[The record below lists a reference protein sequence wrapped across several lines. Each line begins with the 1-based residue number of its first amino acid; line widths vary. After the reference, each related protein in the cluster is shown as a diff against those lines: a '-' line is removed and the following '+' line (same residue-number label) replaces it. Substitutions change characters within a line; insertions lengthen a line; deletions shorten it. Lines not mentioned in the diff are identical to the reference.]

1 MFPASER
8 LRSGHKTKERV
19 NVYMK
24 MNRNRYELALARSC
38 MTPSELCEKAQMPR
52 PSLYGAI
59 QEKSIRP
66 ATLGKIARALD
77 VDVTEIMELE
87 E

>member
-19 NVYMK
+19 SVDMK
-24 MNRNRYELALARSC
+24 INKKKYELALARTC
-38 MTPSELCEKAQMPR
+38 MTTGEVIEKSGMPA
-52 PSLYGAI
+52 PTVLGALYG
-59 QEKSIRP
+59 KSVRP
-66 ATLGKIARALD
+66 ATLGKIARVLD